1 MEENNK
7 IKQLMQLYFGKH
19 FSRYG
24 RILFGRWLKAD
35 DAKTEKEEM
44 LQDLWKKSQPEVTD
58 STHSDC
64 KGIFPCSPFVNVR
77 CHSIAS
83 G

>member
-24 RILFGRWLKAD
+24 RILFGRWLRCKNGEGRNVAGFV
-35 DAKTEKEEM
+35 EEISAGG
-44 LQDLWKKSQPEVTD
+44 DGFYP
-58 STHSDC
+58 
-64 KGIFPCSPFVNVR
+64 
-77 CHSIAS
+77 
-83 G
+83 